1 MLLFF
6 PASGTCS
13 VSTASISPAHNMED
27 VPEGDTNKSDRSDCE
42 LCVRRRTIY
51 DKEFFYSRENARSLP
66 QPTCT
71 SILNIMFF
79 SIMSAQNFSFCQ
91 SFLQILCF
99 LSPQIF
105 DISWDLYQPN
115 KLVSCGVKHIKVQH
129 LLHVTCQVSRWLSE
143 KRYFRPCKSCWLLAL
158 FPPAASTLSP

>member
-1 MLLFF
+1 
-6 PASGTCS
+6 
-13 VSTASISPAHNMED
+13 MED
-27 VPEGDTNKSDRSDCE
+27 VPEGDTNKSARSDCE

-71 SILNIMFF
+71 SILNITFL
-79 SIMSAQNFSFCQ
+79 SIMSASFFFLFFSSDSLF
-91 SFLQILCF
+91 SLP
-99 LSPQIF
+99 PQIF

-129 LLHVTCQVSRWLSE
+129 LLHVTCQVSHWLCV
-143 KRYFRPCKSCWLLAL
+143 KRYFRPCKSYWLLAL